1 MKTVE
6 KGLAACHRRFSAS
19 KHNQCRLSTVLSIL
33 YLVSLLVHSHHR
45 TSNQDQDEEAAWR
58 RSLQRGTHLDRGHPR
73 HGVSKKALTTRA
85 WPTHKSSWAPKQP
98 KPKTNQNKQTEITL
112 A

>member
-6 KGLAACHRRFSAS
+6 KGLAVCLWWFSAS

-33 YLVSLLVHSHHR
+33 YFVFFFVYSHHR

-58 RSLQRGTHLDRGHPR
+58 RSLQRGTHLDRGQPR

-85 WPTHKSSWAPKQP
+85 WPTHKSSWAPKRP
-98 KPKTNQNKQTEITL
+98 KPIADQVKL
-112 A
+112 AENT